1 MNKKLKKIAALLP
14 EGITEDT
21 ISQIALIIEKAVEAK
36 AQSLNTKVVSYIRSQ
51 VDMLKE
57 QAIKELELENPVF
70 RDAQLFETVKSI
82 MSIELM
88 DEDEDNALQLMTRN
102 QMQIEEENTVL
113 TTEIGN
119 TLDEN
124 TKLATVVKAL
134 TKKVGR
140 LEEEK
145 EVLTESKTELEGQV
159 DSLNESNTKPFKSS
173 EKALVASVNGGDPR
187 DPGAKTIRSG
197 PDLLSESAM
206 NLMPFND

>member
-21 ISQIALIIEKAVEAK
+21 ISQIALIIEKAVEVK

-102 QMQIEEENTVL
+102 QMQIEEENEVL

-159 DSLNESNTKPFKSS
+159 DSLNESNAKPFKSS

-187 DPGAKTIRSG
+187 SPGAKKIRSG
-197 PDLLSESAM
+197 PDFLTEATM